1 LKTLVVG
8 LGNPILGDDG
18 IGWRVAQ
25 RLEETGNLTSDV
37 EVTYLAVGGISLME
51 SLVGYDIA
59 IIIDAIATHR
69 VPIGTI
75 RSLSLDD
82 LSDPSAGHLGS
93 VHDTSLQNAIKIGRD
108 LHLELPK
115 KIIVVAIEA
124 RKIYDFSE
132 ELSPEVSASIPEAVR
147 ITLELLSSTD
157 MTESYE

>member
-1 LKTLVVG
+1 
-8 LGNPILGDDG
+8 
-18 IGWRVAQ
+18 
-25 RLEETGNLTSDV
+25 
-37 EVTYLAVGGISLME
+37 ME

-115 KIIVVAIEA
+115 KIIIVAIEA

>member
-1 LKTLVVG
+1 MKILVVG

-25 RLEETGNLTSDV
+25 RLEETGNLTSDM
-37 EVTYLAVGGISLME
+37 EVTNLSLGGISLME

-75 RSLSLDD
+75 RRISLDD

-108 LHLELPK
+108 LNLKLPK
-115 KIIVVAIEA
+115 EIIVVAIEA

-132 ELSPEVSASIPEAVR
+132 ELSPEVAASIPEAVR
-147 ITLELLSSTD
+147 IILELLSSIGLPD
-157 MTESYE
+157 NDE